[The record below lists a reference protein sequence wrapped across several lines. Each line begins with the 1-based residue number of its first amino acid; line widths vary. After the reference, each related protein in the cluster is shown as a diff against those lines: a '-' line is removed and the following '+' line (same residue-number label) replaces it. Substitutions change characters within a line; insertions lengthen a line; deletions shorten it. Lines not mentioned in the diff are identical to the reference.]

1 MEGAGAVLCSLLFGD
16 CDASS
21 LLYAYLTSLDVLS
34 LLQSCRAL
42 HHLISSGGPS
52 VQMLLTRLLAKRA
65 VASNFIDWDRAVV
78 KVEIRPSCLND
89 FDCLRSLSASEQSV
103 GDKVVCC
110 PRVQQSGS
118 VRRGLSDACLL
129 HSSSGS
135 TLVAAVYNCNRL
147 HVECGY
153 GVTDG
158 FASATR
164 SYDLQCFP
172 HTESDDS
179 PPISCV
185 VALGND
191 GDVLAG
197 FYDGSLSCHD
207 LQAAKPG
214 LAKWAVADTHGD
226 RVMALERYGDGG
238 SCVLSGSRTHEKN
251 VRVHDIRCRNG
262 QEGRTESSIA
272 LSTRSCVY
280 SLAALGTPTQIA
292 VGGQRDVQLF
302 DLRRASCP
310 FSTID
315 LRYEGAVLALR
326 YSQPLAGVFFGTKRG
341 FLGWASLDHMDSAL
355 SIYDRSANVQPNC
368 ASQSAVRTLQSG
380 GAAAYGSYGA
390 TGVRSIL
397 CAEAS
402 RRVLTCNND
411 GTVKAFA
418 LRPDSPFCGG
428 RSIVDVRD
436 WPPAAAVPDNGSG
449 SQFTFLAGSPGVAVF
464 CGGLHGLLFV
474 LVGRGQGEGWGKY

>member
-1 MEGAGAVLCSLLFGD
+1 MTAAAGVTCVKLTNAHWPLLMEGAGAVLCSLLFGD

-21 LLYAYLTSLDVLS
+21 LLYAHLTSLDVLS

-185 VALGND
+185 ELRDGVANGVSAVHTEVVFIFFND
-191 GDVLAG
+191 G
-197 FYDGSLSCHD
+197 
-207 LQAAKPG
+207 
-214 LAKWAVADTHGD
+214 
-226 RVMALERYGDGG
+226 
-238 SCVLSGSRTHEKN
+238 
-251 VRVHDIRCRNG
+251 I
-262 QEGRTESSIA
+262 ES
-272 LSTRSCVY
+272 
-280 SLAALGTPTQIA
+280 
-292 VGGQRDVQLF
+292 
-302 DLRRASCP
+302 
-310 FSTID
+310 
-315 LRYEGAVLALR
+315 
-326 YSQPLAGVFFGTKRG
+326 
-341 FLGWASLDHMDSAL
+341 
-355 SIYDRSANVQPNC
+355 
-368 ASQSAVRTLQSG
+368 
-380 GAAAYGSYGA
+380 
-390 TGVRSIL
+390 
-397 CAEAS
+397 
-402 RRVLTCNND
+402 
-411 GTVKAFA
+411 
-418 LRPDSPFCGG
+418 
-428 RSIVDVRD
+428 
-436 WPPAAAVPDNGSG
+436 
-449 SQFTFLAGSPGVAVF
+449 
-464 CGGLHGLLFV
+464 
-474 LVGRGQGEGWGKY
+474 